1 MAKRP
6 TTLEWCVIR
15 LGSDHNWW
23 VEEVSDPVRWDVDGL
38 TALDPRQLDHIVE
51 LLEQLRDYGFDP
63 ELFER
68 AFLAFRIE
76 KDLGKGRIRLARTRE
91 LLLESEEKL
100 FALPDVLDEEHGP
113 YADLLDHIT
122 RIRVKMLNDAFDF
135 EQKLTVDEV
144 EDEIREEQN
153 NRFIEGKA
161 VHVFD
166 ELNAI
171 LDYVPEGWDLEE
183 GGEAKQ
189 QIEESDEIPDIEVD
203 EDEEE
208 LKGDASL
215 KWDEDED
222 EEELDEDGNPRPP
235 KGEGDEDDLDDEDM
249 DDDEAEERPRSR
261 NRDEE

>member
-1 MAKRP
+1 MSKRP
-6 TTLEWCVIR
+6 TTLEWCIVR
-15 LGSDHNWW
+15 LGNDHNWW

-38 TALDPRQLDHIVE
+38 TVIDPRQLNHIIE
-51 LLEQLRDYGFDP
+51 LLDQLRDYGFDP

-68 AFLAFRIE
+68 AFLAFRVE
-76 KDLGKGRIRLARTRE
+76 KDLGNGRIRVVRTRE

-113 YADLLDHIT
+113 YADLLDHAT
-122 RIRVKMLNDAFDF
+122 RCRVKMLNDAFDF

-144 EDEIREEQN
+144 EDQIREEQN

-171 LDYVPEGWDLEE
+171 LDYVPEGWDMEE
-183 GGEAKQ
+183 GGEAKTA
-189 QIEESDEIPDIEVD
+189 IEDTDEIPDIDVD
-203 EDEEE
+203 EEDEQ
-208 LKGDASL
+208 LKGDTSL

-222 EEELDEDGNPRPP
+222 DEEFDEEGNPKEKRPDGGEEDEKDSDGDAEESP
-235 KGEGDEDDLDDEDM
+235 KGKRRGGDE
-249 DDDEAEERPRSR
+249 
-261 NRDEE
+261 

>member
-6 TTLEWCVIR
+6 TTLEWCIVR
-15 LGSDHNWW
+15 LGNDHNWW

-38 TALDPRQLDHIVE
+38 TVIDPRQLDHIVE
-51 LLEQLRDYGFDP
+51 LLDQLRDYGFDP
-63 ELFER
+63 EVFER

-76 KDLGKGRIRLARTRE
+76 KDLGGGRIRLVRTRE

-100 FALPDVLDEEHGP
+100 FALPDVLDEENGP
-113 YADLLDHIT
+113 YADFLDHAT
-122 RIRVKMLNDAFDF
+122 RCRVKLLNDAFDF

-144 EDEIREEQN
+144 EDQIREEQN

-171 LDYVPEGWDLEE
+171 LDYVPEGWDVEE
-183 GGEAKQ
+183 GGEAKTA
-189 QIEESDEIPDIEVD
+189 IEDSDEIPDIDVD
-203 EDEEE
+203 EEDEQ
-208 LKGDASL
+208 LKGDSSL

-222 EEELDEDGNPRPP
+222 SEEFDEEGNPKEKRP
-235 KGEGDEDDLDDEDM
+235 EGDEEDG
-249 DDDEAEERPRSR
+249 DDDGDAEESPRSR
-261 NRDEE
+261 RRGGDE

>member
-1 MAKRP
+1 MPKRP
-6 TTLEWCVIR
+6 TTLEWCIVR
-15 LGSDHNWW
+15 LGNDHNWW

-38 TALDPRQLDHIVE
+38 TVIDPRQLNHIIE
-51 LLEQLRDYGFDP
+51 LLDQLRDYGFDP

-68 AFLAFRIE
+68 AFLAFRVE
-76 KDLGKGRIRLARTRE
+76 KDLGNGRIRVVRTRE

-113 YADLLDHIT
+113 YADLLDHAT
-122 RIRVKMLNDAFDF
+122 RCRVKMLNDAFDF

-144 EDEIREEQN
+144 EDQIREEQN

-171 LDYVPEGWDLEE
+171 LDYVPEGWDVEE
-183 GGEAKQ
+183 GGEAKPVSEA
-189 QIEESDEIPDIEVD
+189 EEADDIPDVEVDD
-203 EDEEE
+203 EDET

-222 EEELDEDGNPRPP
+222 ESDEEVDEDGNPKP
-235 KGEGDEDDLDDEDM
+235 KKTEGDEEDAEDDAEESPKGRRKDDL
-249 DDDEAEERPRSR
+249 
-261 NRDEE
+261 